1 MIEWMF
7 LLGGILSFLL
17 PVSVAF
23 YLRKRFGVSWIFF
36 VFGAAM
42 FLLSLIRM
50 PLNLL
55 VQNNLSQYFF
65 GTALLLASAFFPS
78 LTAGLFEE
86 GCRFLG
92 YRYLFKPE
100 KRNWHNGLMYGA
112 GHGGIEVL
120 LLVTANHLAL
130 FVILQIAPALLPAGT
145 LNQIQTVPVYMPLV
159 AVIERVFA
167 MCLHIGLSILVLQ
180 CFLRGSWK
188 YLGYAVGLHFAADF
202 AALLISSKSIF
213 LSEAAVAV
221 FAVIA
226 LYIIWKLR
234 GESS

>member
-17 PVSVAF
+17 PASVAF
-23 YLRKRFGVSWIFF
+23 YLRKKFGVSWIFL

-42 FLLSLIRM
+42 FVLSLVRI
-50 PLNLL
+50 PLNLF
-55 VQNNLSQYFF
+55 VQNSLDQYFF
-65 GTALLLASAFFPS
+65 GTALLLVSAFFPS

-92 YRYLFKPE
+92 YRYLFKPD
-100 KRNWHNGLMYGA
+100 KRNWHNGLMYGT

-120 LLVTANHLAL
+120 LLVTVNHLAL
-130 FVILQIAPALLPAGT
+130 FVILQTAPAVLPAGT
-145 LNQIQTVPVYMPLV
+145 LNQIQTISVYMPLV
-159 AVIERVFA
+159 AVLERVFA
-167 MCLHIGLSILVLQ
+167 MCLHVGLSILVLQ
-180 CFLRGSWK
+180 CFLRGSRK
-188 YLGYAVGLHFAADF
+188 YLAYAVGFHFAADF
-202 AALLISSKSIF
+202 VVLLISSKSIF

-226 LYIIWKLR
+226 LYIVWKLR
-234 GESS
+234 EESS